1 MTFQRIVVALLV
13 LIVAGL
19 GAIGYFEWKMAVQV
33 RTLKAFVEGYVFNEA
48 VIACEQAKSS
58 TPFKWNGGKSTAVIG
73 LNSVKTDKYT
83 VSASYTLVADS
94 VYCDYDP
101 IKRKAEI
108 GSSFLE
114 QGNDSA
120 MPSMGWDRHGAGA
133 GDYRILHEAALRDYL
148 AGVADLAATLGGEP
162 ASWSITEVGDGN
174 LNLVFIVKG
183 GRGGIAV
190 KQALP
195 YVRLVGELAA
205 AVVPGSLRISRF
217 VAAGRARA
225 RPRAGAAASQ
235 RGPGADGDGA
245 ARAPHHHAQGMVAGS
260 QYPRFVD
267 DITTFMA
274 RTLFFTS
281 DLAVSAAEKK
291 QGIAA
296 FAGNHALC
304 KITEDLIFT
313 DPYRVAE
320 QNRWTAPYLDALAAE
335 LREDMDLHVAIS
347 RLKLKFMAS
356 PEALLHGDLHTG
368 SIMVTGGETRV
379 IDPEFAF
386 YGPMGFDV
394 GAVLANLLM
403 AYFASAGHE
412 RTPGER
418 RAFEAWVLET
428 VETVWN
434 DFTRKFLELWR
445 AGAAGD
451 AYPAS
456 LFAGETGAA
465 RLEAERQAYMQR
477 LFADTV
483 GFAAAKPSA
492 ASSASPTISTSS

>member
-1 MTFQRIVVALLV
+1 MT
-13 LIVAGL
+13 G
-19 GAIGYFEWKMAVQV
+19 
-33 RTLKAFVEGYVFNEA
+33 
-48 VIACEQAKSS
+48 
-58 TPFKWNGGKSTAVIG
+58 
-73 LNSVKTDKYT
+73 
-83 VSASYTLVADS
+83 
-94 VYCDYDP
+94 
-101 IKRKAEI
+101 
-108 GSSFLE
+108 
-114 QGNDSA
+114 
-120 MPSMGWDRHGAGA
+120 DRA

-148 AGVADLAATLGGEP
+148 AGIPDLKALLGGDP
-162 ASWSITEVGDGN
+162 VSWEITEVGDGN

-183 GRGGIAV
+183 TRGGIAV

-195 YVRLVGELAA
+195 YVRLVGESWPLPLSRAHYEYLALSRQA
-205 AVVPGSLRISRF
+205 QLAPGLVPALLHHNEKLALT
-217 VAAGRARA
+217 VMELLE
-225 RPRAGAAASQ
+225 
-235 RGPGADGDGA
+235 
-245 ARAPHHHAQGMVAGS
+245 PHIIMRKGLVAGMR
-260 QYPRFVD
+260 YPRFVD

-281 DLAVSAAEKK
+281 DLALSAAEKK
-291 QGIAA
+291 EGIAA

-313 DPYRVAE
+313 DPYRIAE
-320 QNRWTAPYLDALAAE
+320 QNRWTAPYLDGLAAS
-335 LREDMDLHVAIS
+335 LRDDMELHVAIS

-368 SIMVTGGETRV
+368 SIMVTDGQTRV

-412 RTPGER
+412 RVPGER
-418 RAFEAWVLET
+418 GAFEGWVLEA
-428 VETVWN
+428 VEQVWSG
-434 DFTRKFLELWR
+434 FAGKFVDLWL

-456 LFAGETGAA
+456 LFAGEKGAA

-483 GFAAAKPSA
+483 GFAAAKIIRRIFGLAHNIDFELIEDPRQRAVSEARAVRLARAMMVETA
-492 ASSASPTISTSS
+492 AFPTIADVTGAARKLRDWGPELTG